1 MFSARRIISVVMI
14 LCSSVFAQSAYFE
27 ENFEGTTPNMTI
39 TGGGWEYG
47 TPSNP
52 STVPEGNRC
61 AGTVLNGSYSNYAG
75 YILTSPSIN
84 LPDSSVIKI
93 SFYEWY
99 HLESCC
105 DYIYLEIEKDNSGTW
120 TSLRTSAN
128 GQNTT
133 WNSRSYDIST
143 YRNSSIKIRFRLT
156 SDGSVVRQGWYID
169 NVLVFTPEI
178 KTLDVTNDG
187 NGTTTP
193 SGSTSIETNSPYSIS
208 ASPDTGYRF
217 DKWTVESGNAT
228 INDTLAY
235 STNVSITND
244 AVIKAN
250 FKPCTVYTITSTAT
264 QYNYTTHYYQ
274 NNPTSGVRFKFTA
287 PAAGAYSVSIQN
299 VQSHYNYIYLYGN
312 DSSFY
317 SHTDYKY
324 SSATENS
331 ISFYAQNSGDVFYLM
346 VCASN
351 TSYHLNDFSISYSD
365 ALTLT
370 ITNDGNGTTNPD
382 SNIAFIAGESRSVS
396 ASPNTG
402 YRFDKWTVESG
413 NATITDTL
421 SYSTNVSITN
431 DAEIKAN
438 FKPCSIY
445 TITSTATTYNYTT
458 HYYQNNHSS
467 GVRFKFT
474 VPDSGAYSVSIQNIQ
489 SHYNYL
495 YFYGND
501 SSFSSYIDYKYSSDA
516 EKTISFYAANPGD
529 IFYFRVYTSSS
540 SYYSNDFTISYSN
553 ANTLT
558 ITNDGNGTTNPDSNI
573 ALATGES
580 RSITALPNSG
590 YRFGNWSVISGSPVI
605 SDTNATN
612 TTISITSDATIQAIF
627 TSGTVYDLDSI
638 PTVYNFDLNYF
649 EISPSNGVRFRFSAP
664 DSGTYTIVIDSS
676 YKHMYYYSTD
686 STFSSATGTVTYNDS
701 VILYS
706 FTASSAGECHYFI
719 VRPYSQTYYN
729 SNFYACVCTPS
740 TLIITTN
747 GNGIVLPPADTME
760 AYPGYPYTFT
770 AVPKGGYQ
778 FSSWN
783 LISGQATFSKADSSV
798 TTVIMSG
805 DTAVIEASFQIDPN
819 TVPYVNI
826 SDINISSH
834 PDICITTS
842 VKDSSGRSIS
852 GLDSSNFVLA
862 QDNDTVDFQLTTV
875 SNFGGVSVALV
886 IDRSGS
892 MSSLITDAKNAA
904 KMFVRSMGP
913 LDRCAIVTFETG
925 ARVEQSITSD
935 TSLLISAIDGITLT
949 GMTAITLGTAKGIEQ
964 LINETNTRTVIV
976 FSDGLQNESTI
987 SVPATIDSAQK
998 NNVTIYGIG
1007 IGASADETILRQL
1020 SENTGG
1026 YYSHSPTAAGLAQLY
1041 AQIKSDV
1048 ESQYILC
1055 YQSPDIIF
1063 NGDTHEVVLSVN
1075 LNSYTD
1081 NDTVYWDENNSPP
1094 SITLTTETQAMI
1106 GVSQTANQPLTISAN
1121 VIDDGI
1127 VNSVRLFYRISSI
1140 SNSAYTEIPMSL
1152 SSGTL
1157 YEVDIPSANVVFP
1170 GIDFYILASDNY
1182 NLIGRSPNVMTPEQQ
1197 PYVIP
1202 VENEAPQINHT
1213 AFDCVAIGRDTS
1225 ISAVITDNNGLY
1237 STILYHKKGNETFF
1251 IADTMIKTGQD
1262 LFSSTIQGNRIT
1274 NTGIDYYIRAIDSA
1288 GAATRFPENG
1298 YISLPMC
1305 NSGLVILVPPD
1316 TSMHEG
1322 EILSFVINAYVQDGT
1337 IPDLKINNPPSM
1349 CTFSDS
1355 GNGNALLTIAPGCID
1370 NGVYTISLAA
1380 LNGPDTVTSD
1390 FQITVHDVNFPPVID
1405 SIGNQ
1410 ISRKG
1415 ETFSLTVNVFDC
1427 DLTTPSINLLRPPS
1441 GSSYIDN
1448 NNGTG
1453 TFTWTPDSSEYGY
1466 YVLIFEASDGN
1477 STVRD
1482 TVILEITDENI
1493 YEPVLTLSDTIIH
1506 TSLNLPVTI
1515 LITSEDGDGT
1525 LPVLKASKLPENA
1538 TFASD
1543 NNGTALLSW
1552 TPTDTGNFSFD
1563 ITAIDFFD
1571 TTNMVSVTVTIF
1583 VGDGNITGPVF
1594 VPRPDTTVFQNS
1606 EMRLHVEAHDQDGT
1620 IPELFL
1626 VSGPQ
1631 NIDFQDNGD
1640 GTGKIIWIP
1649 QCDESGNF
1657 TVKIGARDESLADT
1671 VSVVITVIKVN
1682 CPPVINHTPDVNA
1695 DPGQMIT
1702 IPVSA
1707 YDPDNDG
1714 TIPLLSAS
1722 CDLEGFVFITSNNG
1736 TGEFRCPVPADSG
1749 IYTVTFYATD
1759 GVSTDSITVKIAVN
1773 KHGFISIKGNVKG
1786 TQIYALPSGT
1796 FSGNYLGTDS
1806 VKTTLPQGAYWFEI
1820 RARGYRAQRIFCKI
1834 EADKT
1839 VKRSVNLKES
1849 IPLMLTGPD
1858 TLSFSADSI
1867 TTPRA
1872 FSFIDL
1878 NMDGIEDLVV
1888 LSDDGFCWYAGQD
1901 SLHNTK
1907 YRKQMSDQFKAIAGY
1922 NPVYHQF
1929 IDWDSDGIYDHLF
1942 SDQSGKIIIVNGKD
1956 LSAST
1961 LISRN
1966 SGEKLYPAIIDS
1978 GNNGKKDLLVHS
1990 QGRGL
1995 YLYNN
2000 SGTTVKPVYDFAQEC
2015 TDSSGNSFTDFKG
2028 TPLLMDIDND
2038 DTLELIINSG
2048 NKVSVYT
2055 PDTVFSTLVFREHLN
2070 CAGNRF
2076 NSDSSFISLTGSP
2089 SGLPKIAINR
2099 NNIILL
2105 YPTHLLGDINFDNV
2119 VNIKDISIISKQMEY
2134 NKDDQGYNPIL
2145 NLMLSKDGKEVID
2158 IRDISKASKCWEL
2171 QQ

>member
-1 MFSARRIISVVMI
+1 MFSAIRIIPVVMI
-14 LCSSVFAQSAYFE
+14 LCSSVFAQSTYFE

-61 AGTVLNGSYSNYAG
+61 AGTVLNGNYSNSAQYL
-75 YILTSPSIN
+75 LTSPSIN
-84 LPDSSVIKI
+84 LPDSTVIKF

-99 HLESCC
+99 QLESCC

-169 NVLVFTPEI
+169 NVLVFTPET

-193 SGSTSIETNSPYSIS
+193 SGSTSIETNSPYSIL
-208 ASPDTGYRF
+208 ASPNTGYRF

-264 QYNYTTHYYQ
+264 RYNYTTHYYQ
-274 NNPTSGVRFKFTA
+274 NNPSSGVRFKFTA
-287 PAAGAYSVSIQN
+287 PAAGAYSV
-299 VQSHYNYIYLYGN
+299 L
-312 DSSFY
+312 
-317 SHTDYKY
+317 
-324 SSATENS
+324 
-331 ISFYAQNSGDVFYLM
+331 
-346 VCASN
+346 
-351 TSYHLNDFSISYSD
+351 
-365 ALTLT
+365 
-370 ITNDGNGTTNPD
+370 
-382 SNIAFIAGESRSVS
+382 
-396 ASPNTG
+396 
-402 YRFDKWTVESG
+402 
-413 NATITDTL
+413 
-421 SYSTNVSITN
+421 
-431 DAEIKAN
+431 
-438 FKPCSIY
+438 
-445 TITSTATTYNYTT
+445 
-458 HYYQNNHSS
+458 
-467 GVRFKFT
+467 
-474 VPDSGAYSVSIQNIQ
+474 IQNIQ
-489 SHYNYL
+489 SHTNYF

-501 SSFSSYIDYKYSSDA
+501 PTFSSIIDSRGSSIT
-516 EKTISFYAANPGD
+516 EKSISFYAANPGD
-529 IFYFRVYTSSS
+529 VFYFRVYTSSS
-540 SYYSNDFTISYSN
+540 SYYSNDFNISYSN
-553 ANTLT
+553 ALAIN
-558 ITNDGNGTTNPDSNI
+558 ITNDGNGITNPAGMVGLTS
-573 ALATGES
+573 GES

-590 YRFGNWSVISGSPVI
+590 YRFGNWSVISGSAVI

-612 TTISITSDATIQAIF
+612 TTISITSDATIQANF

-686 STFSSATGTVTYNDS
+686 STFSSYSGTVTYNDS

-729 SNFYACVCTPS
+729 SNFYASVCTPS

-747 GNGIVLPPADTME
+747 GNGIVLPHADTME
-760 AYPGYPYTFT
+760 VYPGYPYTFT

-834 PDICITTS
+834 PDICITAS

-852 GLDSSNFVLA
+852 GLDSSNFVLT
-862 QDNDTVDFQLTTV
+862 QDSDTVDFQLTTV

-892 MSSLITDAKNAA
+892 MSGQRIIDAKNAA
-904 KMFVRSMGP
+904 KQYIKTMTP
-913 LDRCAIVTFETG
+913 LDRCAIVSFNSSVT
-925 ARVEQSITSD
+925 VDQPITSD
-935 TSLLISAIDGITLT
+935 TILLNAAINGISAT
-949 GMTAITLGTAKGIEQ
+949 GGTAIKDGTYSGVSQ
-964 LINETNTRTVIV
+964 LINETNARNVIV
-976 FSDGLQNESTI
+976 FSDGSDGGNNYTINEVINHARS
-987 SVPATIDSAQK
+987 
-998 NNVTIYGIG
+998 NNVTIYSIG
-1007 IGASADETILRQL
+1007 IGGAGQTVLGPLAD
-1020 SENTGG
+1020 STGG
-1026 YYSHSPTAAGLAQLY
+1026 YYSYAPTAAGLAQLY
-1041 AQIKSDV
+1041 AQIKSDI

-1075 LNSYTD
+1075 LNSFTD

-1094 SITLTTETQAMI
+1094 SITLTTETRAMI

-1157 YEVDIPSANVVFP
+1157 YEIDIPSANVVFP

-1202 VENEAPQINHT
+1202 VENEAPRINHT
-1213 AFDCVAIGRDTS
+1213 AFDCVTIGRDTS

-1251 IADTMIKTGQD
+1251 IADTMTKTGQD

-1322 EILSFVINAYVQDGT
+1322 EIISFVINAYVQDGT

-1380 LNGPDTVTSD
+1380 INGTDTVTSD

-1415 ETFSLTVNVFDC
+1415 EPFSLTVNVFDC

-1441 GSSYIDN
+1441 GSSFIDN
-1448 NNGTG
+1448 NDRTG

-1583 VGDGNITGPVF
+1583 VGNGNITGPVF
-1594 VPRPDTTVFQNS
+1594 LPRPDTTVFQNS
-1606 EMRLHVEAHDQDGT
+1606 EMRLLVEAHDQDGT
-1620 IPELFL
+1620 IPELFF
-1626 VSGPQ
+1626 VSGP
-1631 NIDFQDNGD
+1631 NGIDFQDNGD

-1749 IYTVTFYATD
+1749 IYSVTFYATD
-1759 GVSTDSITVKIAVN
+1759 GVSTDSIKVKIAVN
-1773 KHGFISIKGNVKG
+1773 KHGSISIKGNVKG
-1786 TQIYALPSGT
+1786 SQIYALPSGT

-1839 VKRSVNLKES
+1839 VKHSVNLKKS

-1867 TTPRA
+1867 ATPRA

-1888 LSDDGFCWYAGQD
+1888 LSNDGFCWYAGQD

-1922 NPVYHQF
+1922 NPVCHQF
-1929 IDWDSDGIYDHLF
+1929 IDWDNDGIYDHLF
-1942 SDQSGKIIIVNGKD
+1942 SDPSGKIMVVNGKD
-1956 LSAST
+1956 LSVST

-1966 SGEKLYPAIIDS
+1966 SGEMLYSVIIDTDNK
-1978 GNNGKKDLLVHS
+1978 GNKDLLVHS

-2000 SGTTVKPVYDFAQEC
+2000 NGTTAKPVYDFAQEC

-2028 TPLLMDIDND
+2028 TPLLIDLDND
-2038 DTLELIINSG
+2038 GALEFIINSG

-2099 NNIILL
+2099 NNTILL

-2145 NLMLSKDGKEVID
+2145 NLMLSKDGNEVID